1 MPHRKPVR
9 RGVEAATITDVMPD
23 QVAFAEFIRRIRAG
37 DDQAA
42 AEFVRQYEPLI
53 RRAVRFRLEDAR
65 LRRVFDSMDVSQS
78 VLASFFARAAV
89 GMYDLD
95 NPKQLVKLLA
105 TMTRN
110 KVATA
115 AQRQRC
121 QRRDN
126 RRTDWTRAIREC
138 RGHRAVPERTTFRTG
153 VAGADPGLPQR
164 RRGDHRR
171 AAPGGTVLGRDRH
184 PVGWRRSSCA
194 ACSWPARSNAFRDKW
209 AWSRGRFKCA
219 MPTKPGISGEA
230 CWLITHPFRW
240 LRRTED

>member
-1 MPHRKPVR
+1 MT
-9 RGVEAATITDVMPD
+9 GAMPD
-23 QVAFAEFIRRIRAG
+23 QVAFAAFIRRIRAG

-53 RRAVRFRLEDAR
+53 RRAVRFSLEDAR

-126 RRTDWTRAIREC
+126 RRTDRTRAVGEC
-138 RGHRAVPERTTFRTG
+138 RGLRAVPERTTFRTG
-153 VAGADPGLPQR
+153 VARADPGFPQR
-164 RRGDHRR
+164 RRGEHRWATPGR
-171 AAPGGTVLGRDRH
+171 AVLGRDCY
-184 PVGWRRSSCA
+184 PVGRRRSSSPHA
-194 ACSWPARSNAFRDKW
+194 AGPGDPTRFAANGLGVDAKRRCS
-209 AWSRGRFKCA
+209 
-219 MPTKPGISGEA
+219 MLHKPVNVAEKPVG
-230 CWLITHPFRW
+230 
-240 LRRTED
+240 

>member
-1 MPHRKPVR
+1 MKALSRVAGATTVPVVTYVLMPHWKPVR
-9 RGVEAATITDVMPD
+9 RGVEAATITGVMPD

-53 RRAVRFRLEDAR
+53 RRAVRFSLEDAR

-126 RRTDWTRAIREC
+126 RRTDWTRAIGGC
-138 RGHRAVPERTTFRTG
+138 RGQRAVPERTTFRTRA
-153 VAGADPGLPQR
+153 AGADPGVPQR
-164 RRGDHRR
+164 RRGDDRR
-171 AAPGGTVLGRDRH
+171 AAPRRTVLGRNRH
-184 PVGWRRSSCA
+184 PVGWRR
-194 ACSWPARSNAFRDKW
+194 
-209 AWSRGRFKCA
+209 
-219 MPTKPGISGEA
+219 
-230 CWLITHPFRW
+230 
-240 LRRTED
+240 

>member
-1 MPHRKPVR
+1 MTD
-9 RGVEAATITDVMPD
+9 ATPD
-23 QVAFAEFIRRIRAG
+23 QVAFAAFIRRIRAG

-42 AEFVRQYEPLI
+42 AEFVHQYEPLI

-126 RRTDWTRAIREC
+126 RRTTGSDELENVAASGPTPSEQLSGQELLAQIQASLSDEEATIAALRREGLSWAEIATRLGGAAQARRMQLARAIQRIS
-138 RGHRAVPERTTFRTG
+138 RQM
-153 VAGADPGLPQR
+153 GL
-164 RRGDHRR
+164 
-171 AAPGGTVLGRDRH
+171 
-184 PVGWRRSSCA
+184 
-194 ACSWPARSNAFRDKW
+194 
-209 AWSRGRFKCA
+209 
-219 MPTKPGISGEA
+219 E
-230 CWLITHPFRW
+230 
-240 LRRTED
+240 

>member
-1 MPHRKPVR
+1 MV
-9 RGVEAATITDVMPD
+9 DVMTNL
-23 QVAFAEFIRRIRAG
+23 VAFAEFIRRIRAG

-53 RRAVRFRLEDAR
+53 RRAVRFSLEDDR

-89 GMYDLD
+89 GMYDLE
-95 NPKQLVKLLA
+95 NPQQLVKLLA

-126 RRTDWTRAIREC
+126 RRTTGLEELENVAANVPTPSERLTGQELLAQIRASLSDEEATIAGLRREGLSWADIAA
-138 RGHRAVPERTTFRTG
+138 RLGGAAQARRMQLARAV
-153 VAGADPGLPQR
+153 QR
-164 RRGDHRR
+164 I
-171 AAPGGTVLGRDRH
+171 
-184 PVGWRRSSCA
+184 
-194 ACSWPARSNAFRDKW
+194 
-209 AWSRGRFKCA
+209 SRQMRL
-219 MPTKPGISGEA
+219 E
-230 CWLITHPFRW
+230 
-240 LRRTED
+240 